1 MRRNH
6 LSLYGLSL
14 SVLLMF
20 TGCTT
25 VSRQESFLGI
35 KGLVRDRTGKDVIW
49 NTNAEEDREVSKLI
63 GTKLRGQLSLADC
76 IQIALLSNPKLQSK
90 YEDLGVAQ
98 AELVQAGLLKNPLL
112 DLSRR
117 FPGQAAEVDLI
128 QDFLQIFF
136 IPLKRQLSEAM
147 LETAK
152 MEVAHAVVSEVSE
165 VKDAYFHL
173 QAELQVLEMRR
184 SIVVTSEGAYVA
196 AKELKRAG
204 NSANLEL
211 QNEAA
216 MLARAKLD
224 LAEVEASIIE
234 SREKLNVLMGAWG
247 ENTSWT
253 IAARLP
259 ELPRNEID
267 GKGLEALAVSRR
279 LDLIAAKKRID
290 SVTIEFGLS
299 RYLTILPEIS
309 VGGHFEREPEGGS
322 TTGPSLAIPLP
333 IFDWGRAASLRGAAE
348 LRRALRDYEALAI
361 QVRSDVR
368 SAYGRMISARNRAE
382 YFFRE
387 VLPVQK
393 RVLQETQLLYNGMY
407 VGVFHLL
414 QAKQAQINSGR
425 DYIDSVMDYWLAR
438 TELENAIG
446 GAISTSGEE
455 EFHTEGSIEP
465 IPAPS
470 SKVNHSHHH
479 GH

>member
-1 MRRNH
+1 
-6 LSLYGLSL
+6 
-14 SVLLMF
+14 
-20 TGCTT
+20 
-25 VSRQESFLGI
+25 
-35 KGLVRDRTGKDVIW
+35 
-49 NTNAEEDREVSKLI
+49 
-63 GTKLRGQLSLADC
+63 
-76 IQIALLSNPKLQSK
+76 
-90 YEDLGVAQ
+90 
-98 AELVQAGLLKNPLL
+98 
-112 DLSRR
+112 
-117 FPGQAAEVDLI
+117 
-128 QDFLQIFF
+128 
-136 IPLKRQLSEAM
+136 
-147 LETAK
+147 
-152 MEVAHAVVSEVSE
+152 
-165 VKDAYFHL
+165 
-173 QAELQVLEMRR
+173 
-184 SIVVTSEGAYVA
+184 
-196 AKELKRAG
+196 
-204 NSANLEL
+204 
-211 QNEAA
+211 